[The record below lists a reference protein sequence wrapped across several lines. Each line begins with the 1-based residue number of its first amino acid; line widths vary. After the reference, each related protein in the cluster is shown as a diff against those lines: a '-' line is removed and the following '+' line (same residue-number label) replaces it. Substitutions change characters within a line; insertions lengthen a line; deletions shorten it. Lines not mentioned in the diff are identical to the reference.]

1 VTAQNRRERS
11 SMSEMINL
19 KIDGIDVE
27 VPKGTTILQAA
38 KKANIDIPTL
48 CYLKEIN
55 EIGDCRICIVE
66 VEGRR
71 GFATSCIQQAEE
83 GMVVHTH
90 SKQIM
95 EARRVILDLIL
106 SNHQR
111 DCLTCT
117 RNGSCELQTLAMKF
131 NVMNV
136 EYEGEKSVHKIDDL
150 SPSIVRDFNKCILC
164 RRCISTCKKV
174 QKIGAIDCVN
184 RGFSSCVSTVG
195 DHSLNDVNCTFC
207 GQCIT
212 ACPVGA
218 LREKDSTDLVWEKL
232 KDEDTFVVVQTAPA
246 VRAALGEEFGMKIGT
261 NVTGKMVTALEKLG
275 FNKVF
280 DTNTGAD
287 LTIMEEANEF
297 IQRFTQG
304 GTLPMITSC
313 SPGWVKYIE
322 MNYPEL
328 LSHLSSCK
336 SPHEMFGAILK
347 SYYASKAGIDPKKM
361 FVVSVMP
368 CIAKKFERQ
377 REEMKNEELD
387 NVDAVLTTRELA
399 RMIKQANIDFV
410 ELEDSEFDDPMG
422 EATGAGA
429 IFGTT
434 GGVME
439 AALRTAYETI
449 TGEELKKLD
458 FEAVRGEEEIKKATV
473 KIGDNEVKVAVA
485 HGLANAQKIM
495 EEIKS
500 GKAEYQFVEIMAC
513 PGGCVMGGGQPI
525 KTSKQRSEYDI
536 RKLRADCLYG
546 IDEKSTIRKSHE
558 NPTIKKLYKEFLEE
572 PGSHKAHELLHTTYH
587 KRNKYNI

>member
-1 VTAQNRRERS
+1 MQ
-11 SMSEMINL
+11 EMINL

-71 GFATSCIQQAEE
+71 GFATSCIQKAEE

-95 EARRVILDLIL
+95 EARKVILDLIL

-117 RNGSCELQTLAMKF
+117 RNGNCELQTLAMKF

-184 RGFSSCVSTVG
+184 RGFNSCVSTVG

-261 NVTGKMVTALEKLG
+261 NVTGKMVTSLKKLG

-322 MNYPEL
+322 MNYPGL

-347 SYYASKAGIDPKKM
+347 SYYASKAGIDSKKM

-458 FEAVRGEEEIKKATV
+458 FEAVRGEEGIKKATV

-485 HGLANAQKIM
+485 NGLANAQKIM

-536 RKLRADCLYG
+536 RKLRAECLYD

-558 NPTIKKLYKEFLEE
+558 NPIIKKLYKEFLEE